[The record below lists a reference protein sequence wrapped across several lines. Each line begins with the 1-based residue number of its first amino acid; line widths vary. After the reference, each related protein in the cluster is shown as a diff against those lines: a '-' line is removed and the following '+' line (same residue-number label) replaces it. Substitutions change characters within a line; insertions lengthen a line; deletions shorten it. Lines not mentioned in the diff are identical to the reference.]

1 MIEPNAASARRTD
14 PGLAAGKR
22 PTTKE
27 RRASMDTSSLWKGTA
42 AKTACLPTLQ
52 TDLKVDVAIVGAGI
66 TGLTA
71 AMLLVQAGKRVAVL
85 DAYKAGDASTGNS
98 TGNLYATVDLG
109 LHTLEEKHG
118 LETMRRVVESRAA
131 AIDLIEATVARLNLD
146 CGFQRLP
153 WHLVACDAAHVAEVE
168 KEALAAM
175 RARLHADLRDDA
187 PLPIGTAIKTLRVE
201 DQAQF
206 QPLTYVRQLA
216 QRIGGEDCLIFENT
230 RVTAIEDAPAVV
242 HTTHGKV
249 QCQQV
254 IIATHTPIGIHLV
267 QSQLEVVRE
276 YGIAAPLHDSIA
288 EPGIYWCLGE
298 GRHSIRTYTEHGRT
312 WLVAIGSAHSL
323 GGQEVGQERF
333 QQLELFARDHFPIG
347 PVEYR
352 WSAQRY
358 RAKDKLPCIGRNVD
372 AQNTYI
378 ATGFSGDGLTYG
390 TLAGMMLAD
399 EILGRGTP
407 WRDLYAVGRLEQ
419 GKRPDGF
426 EKESTGPARPADA
439 VALDAAALGKLDDLP
454 PCQGRK
460 VEIGGQPLAFYRGED
475 GRLLAVAGKCSHMGC
490 EIKWNGAESS
500 WDCDCHGSR
509 FAPDGRVL
517 EGPALAPLQ
526 AAKLDKGA

>member
-1 MIEPNAASARRTD
+1 
-14 PGLAAGKR
+14 
-22 PTTKE
+22 
-27 RRASMDTSSLWKGTA
+27 MDTSSLWKGTA
-42 AKTACLPTLQ
+42 AKSACLPTLQ

-85 DAYKAGDASTGNS
+85 DAYKAGEASTGNS

-109 LHTLEEKHG
+109 LHTLEEQHG
-118 LETMRRVVESRAA
+118 LETMRRVVESRSAA
-131 AIDLIEATVARLNLD
+131 VDLIEATVARLNLE

-153 WHLVACDAAHVAEVE
+153 WHLIALDAARVGEVE

-187 PLPIGTAIKTLRVE
+187 PLPVAAAKTLVVE

-206 QPLTYVRQLA
+206 QPLAYVRQLA

-230 RVTAIEDAPAVV
+230 RVTAIEDDPAVV

-249 QCQQV
+249 QCQHIV
-254 IIATHTPIGIHLV
+254 LATHTPVGIHLV

-276 YGIAAPLHDSIA
+276 YGIAAPMHDSVP
-288 EPGIYWCLGE
+288 EPGVYWCIGQD
-298 GRHSIRTYTEHGRT
+298 RYSVRTYTEHGRT
-312 WLVAIGSAHSL
+312 YLVVVGSAHSL
-323 GGQEVGQERF
+323 GEQEVGKERF
-333 QQLELFARDHFPIG
+333 QRLESFARDHWPIG

-358 RAKDKLPCIGRNVD
+358 RAKDKLPYIGRNVD

-407 WRDLYAVGRLEQ
+407 WRDLYAVDRLEQ
-419 GKRPDGF
+419 AKRPKGF
-426 EKESTGPARPADA
+426 EKESTGPAQPGAA
-439 VALDAAALGKLDDLP
+439 PVLDAEQVRRLADLP
-454 PCQGRK
+454 PCQSRRI
-460 VEIGGQPLAFYRGED
+460 EIDGKPVAVFRGQD
-475 GRLLAVAGKCSHMGC
+475 GNLQAVAARCTHMGC
-490 EIKWNGAESS
+490 EIKWNGAETS
-500 WDCDCHGSR
+500 WDCECHGSR

-526 AAKLDKGA
+526 AAKLDQG

>member
-1 MIEPNAASARRTD
+1 
-14 PGLAAGKR
+14 
-22 PTTKE
+22 
-27 RRASMDTSSLWKGTA
+27 MDTSSLWKGTA
-42 AKTACLPTLQ
+42 PKTACLPTLQ

-85 DAYKAGDASTGNS
+85 DAGKAGDGSTGNS

-109 LHTLEEKHG
+109 LHTLEEQHG

-131 AIDLIEATVARLNLD
+131 AVDLIEATVARLNLD

-153 WHLVACDAAHVAEVE
+153 WHLVACDAAHVADVE

-175 RARLHADLRDDA
+175 RARLHTDLRDDA
-187 PLPIGTAIKTLRVE
+187 PLPVEALKTLVVE
-201 DQAQF
+201 EQAQF
-206 QPLTYVRQLA
+206 QPLKYVRELA

-230 RVTAIEDAPAVV
+230 RVTAIDDEPAVV

-249 QCQQV
+249 HCQQI

-267 QSQLEVVRE
+267 QSELEVVRE
-276 YGIAAPLHDSIA
+276 YGIAAPLHDSVA
-288 EPGIYWCLGE
+288 EPGIYWCLGQE
-298 GRHSIRTYTEHGRT
+298 RHSIRTYSEHGRNY
-312 WLVAIGSAHSL
+312 LVVIGSAHEL
-323 GGQEVGQERF
+323 GEKEVGQERF

-358 RAKDKLPCIGRNVD
+358 RSKDLLPCIGRNLD
-372 AQNTYI
+372 AANTYI

-407 WRDLYAVGRLEQ
+407 WRDLYSIERFAL
-419 GKRPDGF
+419 GKRPQGF
-426 EKESTGPARPADA
+426 EKESTGPAQPGRA
-439 VALDAAALGKLDDLP
+439 VAVGADALGKLDDLP
-454 PCQGRK
+454 PCEGRK
-460 VEIGGQPLAFYRGED
+460 VEIDGQPVAFYRSQD
-475 GRLLAVAGKCSHMGC
+475 GQLQAVAGKCSHMGC
-490 EIKWNGAESS
+490 ELKWNGAETS
-500 WDCDCHGSR
+500 WDCECHGSR

-526 AAKLDKGA
+526 AAKVGTGA

>member
-1 MIEPNAASARRTD
+1 
-14 PGLAAGKR
+14 
-22 PTTKE
+22 
-27 RRASMDTSSLWKGTA
+27 MDTSSLWQGTA

-52 TDLKVDVAIVGAGI
+52 SDLKVDVAIVGAGI

-85 DAYKAGDASTGNS
+85 DAHKAGDASTGNS

-109 LHTLEEKHG
+109 LHTLEERHG
-118 LETMRRVVESRAA
+118 LEVMRRVVESRSAA
-131 AIDLIEATVARLNLD
+131 VDLIEATVARLNLE
-146 CGFQRLP
+146 CGFQRVP
-153 WHLVACDAAHVAEVE
+153 WHLIGLDAAHVGEVE

-187 PLPIGTAIKTLRVE
+187 PLPVDAAKTLVVE

-206 QPLTYVRQLA
+206 QPLAYVRQLA

-230 RVTAIEDAPAVV
+230 RVTAIEDEPAVV

-249 QCQQV
+249 QAQHIV
-254 IIATHTPIGIHLV
+254 IATHTPIGIHLV

-276 YGIAAPLHDSIA
+276 YGIAAPLHDA
-288 EPGIYWCLGE
+288 TPEPGVYWCIGQE
-298 GRHSIRTYTEHGRT
+298 SYSVRTFVEHERTY
-312 WLVAIGSAHSL
+312 LVVVGSAHKL
-323 GGQEVGQERF
+323 GEKEV
-333 QQLELFARDHFPIG
+333 ELFARDHFPIG

-358 RAKDKLPCIGRNVD
+358 RAKDKLPFIGRNVD

-407 WRDLYAVGRLEQ
+407 WRDLYAVDRLAA
-419 GKRPDGF
+419 GKRPEGF
-426 EKESTGPARPADA
+426 EKERGGPASP
-439 VALDAAALGKLDDLP
+439 DAAVVLGADDVDALNDLA
-454 PCQGRK
+454 PCQSRRID
-460 VEIGGQPLAFYRGED
+460 VGGQPVAVYRGKD
-475 GRLLAVAGKCSHMGC
+475 GALQAVAGKCSHMGC
-490 EIKWNGAESS
+490 ELRWNGAETS
-500 WDCDCHGSR
+500 WDCNCHGSR

-517 EGPALAPLQ
+517 EGPALVPLQ
-526 AAKLDKGA
+526 VAAVEQGS

>member
-1 MIEPNAASARRTD
+1 
-14 PGLAAGKR
+14 
-22 PTTKE
+22 
-27 RRASMDTSSLWKGTA
+27 MDTSSLWKGTA

-52 TDLKVDVAIVGAGI
+52 TDLKVDVVIVGAGI

-109 LHTLEEKHG
+109 LHTIEEQHG

-131 AIDLIEATVARLNLD
+131 AIDLIEATVKRLNLE
-146 CGFQRLP
+146 CGFQRVP
-153 WHLVACDAAHVAEVE
+153 WHLLALDTDHVAEVE

-175 RARLHADLRDDA
+175 RARLRTDLRDDA
-187 PLPIGTAIKTLRVE
+187 PLPVDAIKTLRVE
-201 DQAQF
+201 EQAQF
-206 QPLTYVRQLA
+206 QPLAYVRQLA
-216 QRIGGEDCLIFENT
+216 QHIGGEDCLIFENT
-230 RVTAIEDAPAVV
+230 RVTAIEDEPAVV
-242 HTTHGKV
+242 HTTHGKI
-249 QCQQV
+249 QCQQIV
-254 IIATHTPIGIHLV
+254 IATHTPIGIHLV

-276 YGIAAPLHDSIA
+276 YGIAAPLHDTMP
-288 EPGIYWCLGE
+288 EPGVYWCIGRE
-298 GRHSIRTYTEHGRT
+298 RHSVRTWTEHGRT
-312 WLVAIGSAHSL
+312 WLVVIGSAHAL
-323 GGQEVGQERF
+323 GGQEVGEERF
-333 QQLELFARDHFPIG
+333 QKLELFARDHWPIG

-358 RAKDKLPCIGRNVD
+358 RAKDKLPYIGRNVD

-407 WRDLYAVGRLEQ
+407 WRDLYAVDRLAKD
-419 GKRPDGF
+419 KRPDGF
-426 EKESTGPARPADA
+426 EKESTGPAQPGAA
-439 VALDAAALGKLDDLP
+439 PALDAAAMNGLDDLA
-454 PCQGRK
+454 PCQGRRIE
-460 VEIGGQPLAFYRGED
+460 VAGQPVAVYRGQD
-475 GRLLAVAGKCSHMGC
+475 GQLTAVAGKCSHMGC
-490 EIKWNGAESS
+490 EINWNGAETS

-526 AAKLDKGA
+526 AAKMEKKA

>member
-1 MIEPNAASARRTD
+1 
-14 PGLAAGKR
+14 
-22 PTTKE
+22 
-27 RRASMDTSSLWKGTA
+27 MDTSSLWQGTA

-52 TDLKVDVAIVGAGI
+52 TDLQVDVAIVGAGI

-85 DAYKAGDASTGNS
+85 DACKVGDASTGNS

-109 LHTLEEKHG
+109 LHTLEELHG

-131 AIDLIEATVARLNLD
+131 AIDLIQATVEGMNLE

-153 WHLVACDAAHVAEVE
+153 WHLIATDPAQVADVE

-175 RARLHADLRDDA
+175 RARLRTDLRDDA
-187 PLPIGTAIKTLRVE
+187 PLPLDSARKTLVVE
-201 DQAQF
+201 EQAQF
-206 QPLTYVRQLA
+206 QPLAYVRQLA
-216 QRIGGEDCLIFENT
+216 RKIGSEDCLIFENT
-230 RVTAIEDAPAVV
+230 RVTAIEDDPAVL

-249 QCQQV
+249 QCQQIV
-254 IIATHTPIGIHLV
+254 IATHTPIGIHLV

-276 YGIAAPLHDSIA
+276 YGIAAPLHDSVP
-288 EPGIYWCLGE
+288 EPGVYWCIGKE
-298 GRHSIRTYTEHGRT
+298 RHSVRTWTEHGRT
-312 WLVAIGSAHSL
+312 YLVVVGSAHKL
-323 GGQEVGQERF
+323 GEKEVGQERF
-333 QQLELFARDHFPIG
+333 QQLEAFARDHWPIG

-358 RAKDKLPCIGRNVD
+358 RSKDKLPYIGRNVD
-372 AQNTYI
+372 AQNTFI

-407 WRDLYAVGRLEQ
+407 WRDLYAVERLARD
-419 GKRPDGF
+419 KRPKGF
-426 EKESTGPARPADA
+426 EQENTGAARPEQAP
-439 VALDAAALGKLDDLP
+439 VLDAGQIGRLDDLP

-460 VEIGGQPLAFYRGED
+460 IEIDGTPVAVYRGQD
-475 GRLLAVAGKCSHMGC
+475 GQLQAVAGRCSHMGC
-490 EIKWNGAESS
+490 EIKWNGAETS

-517 EGPALAPLQ
+517 EGPALVPLT
-526 AAKLDKGA
+526 AAKLEKGA

>member
-1 MIEPNAASARRTD
+1 
-14 PGLAAGKR
+14 
-22 PTTKE
+22 
-27 RRASMDTSSLWKGTA
+27 MDTSSLWQGTA

-52 TDLKVDVAIVGAGI
+52 SDLKVDVAIVGAGI

-85 DAYKAGDASTGNS
+85 DAHKAGDASTGNS

-109 LHTLEEKHG
+109 LHTLEERHG
-118 LETMRRVVESRAA
+118 LEVMRRVVESRSA
-131 AIDLIEATVARLNLD
+131 AIDLIEATVARLNLE
-146 CGFQRLP
+146 CGFQRVP
-153 WHLVACDAAHVAEVE
+153 WHLIGLDAAHVGEVE

-187 PLPIGTAIKTLRVE
+187 PLPVDAAKTLVVE

-206 QPLTYVRQLA
+206 QPLAYVRQLA

-230 RVTAIEDAPAVV
+230 RVTAIEDEPAVV
-242 HTTHGKV
+242 QTTHGKV
-249 QCQQV
+249 HAQHIV
-254 IIATHTPIGIHLV
+254 IATHTPIGIHLV

-276 YGIAAPLHDSIA
+276 YGIAAPLHDA
-288 EPGIYWCLGE
+288 TPEPGVYWCIGQE
-298 GRHSIRTYTEHGRT
+298 SYSVRTFVEHERTY
-312 WLVAIGSAHSL
+312 LVVVGSAHKL
-323 GGQEVGQERF
+323 GEKEVGQERF
-333 QQLELFARDHFPIG
+333 QELELFARDHFPIG

-358 RAKDKLPCIGRNVD
+358 RAKDKLPFIGRNVD

-407 WRDLYAVGRLEQ
+407 WRDLYAVDRLTA
-419 GKRPDGF
+419 GKRPEGF
-426 EKESTGPARPADA
+426 ERERGGPASPDPAVVLGADD
-439 VALDAAALGKLDDLP
+439 VNALNDLA
-454 PCQGRK
+454 PCQSRRID
-460 VEIGGQPLAFYRGED
+460 VGGQPVAVYRGKD
-475 GRLLAVAGKCSHMGC
+475 GALQAVAGKCSHMGC
-490 EIKWNGAESS
+490 ELRWNGAETS
-500 WDCDCHGSR
+500 WDCNCHGSR

-517 EGPALAPLQ
+517 EGPALVPLQ
-526 AAKLDKGA
+526 VAAVEQGS

>member
-1 MIEPNAASARRTD
+1 
-14 PGLAAGKR
+14 
-22 PTTKE
+22 
-27 RRASMDTSSLWKGTA
+27 MDTSSLWKGTA
-42 AKTACLPTLQ
+42 ARTACLPTLQ
-52 TDLKVDVAIVGAGI
+52 TDLQVDVAIVGAGI

-109 LHTLEEKHG
+109 LHTLEEQHG

-131 AIDLIEATVARLNLD
+131 AIDLIEATVGRLNLD
-146 CGFQRLP
+146 CAFQRVP
-153 WHLVACDAAHVAEVE
+153 WNLLALDAAHVGEVE

-175 RARLHADLRDDA
+175 RARLHTDLRDDA
-187 PLPIGTAIKTLRVE
+187 PLPLDALKTLRVE
-201 DQAQF
+201 EQAQF
-206 QPLTYVRQLA
+206 QPLEYVRQLA

-230 RVTAIEDAPAVV
+230 RVTAIDDDPAVV
-242 HTTHGKV
+242 HTEHGKV
-249 QCQQV
+249 QCQHIV
-254 IIATHTPIGIHLV
+254 IATHTPVGIHLV

-276 YGIAAPLHDSIA
+276 YGIAAPLHDSFP
-288 EPGIYWCLGE
+288 EPGVYWCIGQE
-298 GRHSIRTYTEHGRT
+298 RHSVRTYTAHGRT
-312 WLVAIGSAHSL
+312 WLAVIGSAHKL
-323 GGQEVGQERF
+323 GDQEVGAERF
-333 QQLELFARDHFPIG
+333 QNLEGFARDHWPIG

-358 RAKDKLPCIGRNVD
+358 RAKDKLPYIGRNVD

-390 TLAGMMLAD
+390 TLAGLMLAD

-407 WRDLYAVGRLEQ
+407 WRDLYAVDRLAQ

-426 EKESTGPARPADA
+426 EKEKTGPASPDPAVMLGPDE
-439 VALDAAALGKLDDLP
+439 VSALQDLP
-454 PCQGRK
+454 PCRSRK
-460 VEIGGQPLAFYRGED
+460 IEVGGQPVAIYRDKD
-475 GRLLAVAGKCSHMGC
+475 GALQAVAGKCSHMGC
-490 EIKWNGAESS
+490 EIKWNGAETS

-526 AAKLDKGA
+526 VAAVEQGS

>member
-1 MIEPNAASARRTD
+1 
-14 PGLAAGKR
+14 
-22 PTTKE
+22 
-27 RRASMDTSSLWKGTA
+27 MDTSSLWKGTA

-52 TDLKVDVAIVGAGI
+52 TDLNVDVAIVGAGI

-85 DAYKAGDASTGNS
+85 DAYKAGDANTGNS

-109 LHTLEEKHG
+109 LHTLEEEHG

-131 AIDLIEATVARLNLD
+131 AIDLIEATVERLNLE
-146 CGFQRLP
+146 CGFQRVP
-153 WHLVACDAAHVAEVE
+153 FHLLALDAAHVPEVE

-175 RARLHADLRDDA
+175 RARLRTDLRDDA
-187 PLPIGTAIKTLRVE
+187 PLPVDALKTLRVE
-201 DQAQF
+201 EQAQF
-206 QPLTYVRQLA
+206 QPLAYVRQLA
-216 QRIGGEDCLIFENT
+216 QRIASEDCLIFENT
-230 RVTAIEDAPAVV
+230 RVTAVEDNPAIV

-249 QCQQV
+249 QCQH
-254 IIATHTPIGIHLV
+254 IILATHTPIGIHLV

-276 YGIAAPLHDSIA
+276 YGIAAPLHDSMPEA
-288 EPGIYWCLGE
+288 GVYWTIGQE
-298 GRHSIRTYTEHGRT
+298 RHSVRTYTEHGRT
-312 WLVAIGSAHSL
+312 YLVVIGSAHAL
-323 GGQEVGQERF
+323 GEEEVGQERF
-333 QQLELFARDHFPIG
+333 QNLEGFARDHWPIG

-358 RAKDKLPCIGRNVD
+358 RAKDKLPYIGRNVD
-372 AQNTYI
+372 AHNTYI

-407 WRDLYAVGRLEQ
+407 WRDLYAVERLAQ

-426 EKESTGPARPADA
+426 EKESTGPASAGQAP
-439 VALDAAALGKLDDLP
+439 ALDAQEARKLDDLP
-454 PCQGRK
+454 PCQSRK
-460 VEIGGQPLAFYRGED
+460 IEIAGQPVAVYRGQD
-475 GRLLAVAGKCSHMGC
+475 GQLQAVAGKCSHMGC
-490 EIKWNGAESS
+490 DLRWNGAETS

-526 AAKLDKGA
+526 AASVDKKA

>member
-1 MIEPNAASARRTD
+1 
-14 PGLAAGKR
+14 
-22 PTTKE
+22 
-27 RRASMDTSSLWKGTA
+27 MDTSSLWKGTA

-85 DAYKAGDASTGNS
+85 DACKAGDASTGNS

-109 LHTLEEKHG
+109 LHTLEERHG
-118 LETMRRVVESRAA
+118 LETMRRVVESRSAA
-131 AIDLIEATVARLNLD
+131 VDLIEATVGRLNLD
-146 CGFQRLP
+146 CGFQRVP
-153 WHLVACDAAHVAEVE
+153 WHLIGVDAAHVADVE

-187 PLPIGTAIKTLRVE
+187 PLPIDGGVKTLRVE

-206 QPLTYVRQLA
+206 QPLAYVRQLA
-216 QRIGGEDCLIFENT
+216 QRIGNEDCLIFENT
-230 RVTAIEDAPAVV
+230 RVTAIEDAPPVV
-242 HTTHGKV
+242 RTEHGKV
-249 QCQQV
+249 ECQQIV
-254 IIATHTPIGIHLV
+254 IATHTPVGIHLV

-276 YGIAAPLHDSIA
+276 YGIAAPLHDSIP
-288 EPGIYWCLGE
+288 EPGIYWCIGQE
-298 GRHSIRTYTEHGRT
+298 RHSVRTFVEHGRT
-312 WLVAIGSAHSL
+312 YLVVVGSAHSL
-323 GGQEVGQERF
+323 GEKEVGAERF

-358 RAKDKLPCIGRNVD
+358 RAKDKLPYIGRNVD
-372 AQNTYI
+372 ARNTYI

-407 WRDLYAVGRLEQ
+407 WRDLYAVDRLAQ
-419 GKRPDGF
+419 DKRPEGF
-426 EKESTGPARPADA
+426 EKESTGPAQPDQ
-439 VALDAAALGKLDDLP
+439 ALALGAAEIGKLADLP
-454 PCQGRK
+454 PCQSRK
-460 VEIGGQPLAFYRGED
+460 IEVDGKPVAVYRAQDGQLR
-475 GRLLAVAGKCSHMGC
+475 AVAGKCSHMGC
-490 EIKWNGAESS
+490 EIKWNGAETS
-500 WDCDCHGSR
+500 WDCECHGSR

-517 EGPALAPLQ
+517 EGPALAPLASARIDQ
-526 AAKLDKGA
+526 GA

>member
-1 MIEPNAASARRTD
+1 
-14 PGLAAGKR
+14 
-22 PTTKE
+22 
-27 RRASMDTSSLWKGTA
+27 MDTSSLWKGTA

-71 AMLLVQAGKRVAVL
+71 AMLLVQAGKRVAIL
-85 DAYKAGDASTGNS
+85 DANKAGEANTGNS

-109 LHTLEEKHG
+109 LHTLEELHG

-131 AIDLIEATVARLNLD
+131 AIDLIEATAGRLNIE
-146 CGFQRLP
+146 CAFQRVP
-153 WHLVACDAAHVAEVE
+153 WHLVATDTERVAEVE

-187 PLPIGTAIKTLRVE
+187 PLPLDAAKTLRVE
-201 DQAQF
+201 EQAQF
-206 QPLTYVRQLA
+206 QPFEYVRQLA
-216 QRIGGEDCLIFENT
+216 QRIASEDCLIFENT
-230 RVTAIEDAPAVV
+230 RVTAIEDNPAVV

-249 QCQQV
+249 YCQQV
-254 IIATHTPIGIHLV
+254 VIATHTPVGIHLV

-276 YGIAAPLHDSIA
+276 YGIAAPLHDSVP
-288 EPGIYWCLGE
+288 EPGVYWCIGQD
-298 GRHSIRTYTEHGRT
+298 RHSVRTFTEHDRTY
-312 WLVAIGSAHSL
+312 LVVVGSAHSL
-323 GGQEVGQERF
+323 GEKEVGQERF
-333 QQLELFARDHFPIG
+333 QRLEAFARDHWPIG

-358 RAKDKLPCIGRNVD
+358 RAKDKLPYIGRNVD
-372 AQNTYI
+372 ARNTYI

-407 WRDLYAVGRLEQ
+407 WRDLFAVDRLEKD
-419 GKRPDGF
+419 KRPKGF
-426 EKESTGPARPADA
+426 EKESTGPARPAGA
-439 VALDAAALGKLDDLP
+439 PVLDAASITGLDDLP
-454 PCQGRK
+454 PCQSRK
-460 VEIGGQPLAFYRGED
+460 IDVGGQPVAVYRAQD
-475 GRLLAVAGKCSHMGC
+475 GQLQAVAGKCSHMGC
-490 EIKWNGAESS
+490 EIKWNGAETS

-517 EGPALAPLQ
+517 EGPALAPLG
-526 AAKLDKGA
+526 AASLDKKA

>member
-1 MIEPNAASARRTD
+1 
-14 PGLAAGKR
+14 
-22 PTTKE
+22 
-27 RRASMDTSSLWKGTA
+27 MDTSSLWQGTA

-52 TDLKVDVAIVGAGI
+52 SDLKVDVAIVGAGI

-85 DAYKAGDASTGNS
+85 DAHKAGDASTGNS

-109 LHTLEEKHG
+109 LHTIEEQHG
-118 LETMRRVVESRAA
+118 LETMRRVVESRSAA
-131 AIDLIEATVARLNLD
+131 VDLIEATVARLNLE
-146 CGFQRLP
+146 CGFQRVP
-153 WHLVACDAAHVAEVE
+153 WHLIGLDAAHVGEVE

-187 PLPIGTAIKTLRVE
+187 PLPVDAAKTLVVE
-201 DQAQF
+201 DRAQF
-206 QPLTYVRQLA
+206 QPLAYVRQLA
-216 QRIGGEDCLIFENT
+216 QRIGSEDCLIFENT
-230 RVTAIEDAPAVV
+230 RVTAIEDEPAVV

-249 QCQQV
+249 QAQHIV
-254 IIATHTPIGIHLV
+254 IATHTPIGIHLV

-276 YGIAAPLHDSIA
+276 YGIAAPLHDA
-288 EPGIYWCLGE
+288 TPEPGVYWCIGQE
-298 GRHSIRTYTEHGRT
+298 RYSVRTFVEHERTY
-312 WLVAIGSAHSL
+312 LVVVGSAHKL
-323 GGQEVGQERF
+323 GEKQVGPERF
-333 QQLELFARDHFPIG
+333 QELELFARDHFPIG

-358 RAKDKLPCIGRNVD
+358 RAKDKLPFIGRNVD

-407 WRDLYAVGRLEQ
+407 WRDLYAVDRLAK

-426 EKESTGPARPADA
+426 ERERSGPASPDPAVVLGADE
-439 VALDAAALGKLDDLP
+439 VNALSDLA
-454 PCQGRK
+454 PCQSRK
-460 VEIGGQPLAFYRGED
+460 IDVGGQPVAVYRGKD
-475 GRLLAVAGKCSHMGC
+475 GALQAVAGKCSHMGC
-490 EIKWNGAESS
+490 ELRWNGAETS
-500 WDCDCHGSR
+500 WDCNCHGSR

-517 EGPALAPLQ
+517 EGPALVPLQ
-526 AAKLDKGA
+526 VAAVEQGS